1 MWPRETR
8 SNFSGGIPGS
18 PRCRGSSTKSGGK
31 NRADSLRDRD
41 HVVRSPGS
49 AGCKPGLEVEAF
61 ITVLM
66 IEHASWRSGEGG
78 PTVGNET
85 ANLDVS
91 RVVTLV
97 WTSIAIFPFLL
108 FFCQPAFPF

>member
-8 SNFSGGIPGS
+8 SNLSGRTTGS
-18 PRCRGSSTKSGGK
+18 PRCRRSSTKSEGK

-49 AGCKPGLEVEAF
+49 AGCKPGLEVKAF

-78 PTVGNET
+78 PTVGNGT
-85 ANLDVS
+85 AKLDVS
-91 RVVTLV
+91 RVGALSGPGIRVV
-97 WTSIAIFPFLL
+97 R
-108 FFCQPAFPF
+108 